1 MDFIPLFSSDHLRR
15 APLGDKPALAIAFC
29 PVTRIEQPSKLPL
42 PRRPPSTVARTHGR
56 PLFGPL
62 TFRHSLADAVG
73 FSLKTPVSQGK
84 MTVNNSRVALI
95 TGASRGIGASVA
107 TILADRG
114 FSIVINYHSKR
125 SRAEAVAE
133 EVQARGGRALIVQAD
148 LTCSD
153 ETSAMVRDVS
163 SAFGR
168 VDALVLNAS
177 GGLEKGKP
185 SDYAMDLNLTAQVRL
200 VDASLPLI
208 TRGGRIV
215 FVTSHMAHFYAKRG
229 MAGPYQPVAA
239 SKYAGEQALRARQT
253 EFAGRDIALAVVS
266 GDMIEGTI
274 TPRLLERMDRGTT
287 NARLE
292 QVGTLPTVAEF
303 AFAIAEAVT
312 TAHPSGHT
320 VFVGSTD

>member
-1 MDFIPLFSSDHLRR
+1 M
-15 APLGDKPALAIAFC
+15 
-29 PVTRIEQPSKLPL
+29 E
-42 PRRPPSTVARTHGR
+42 
-56 PLFGPL
+56 
-62 TFRHSLADAVG
+62 
-73 FSLKTPVSQGK
+73 
-84 MTVNNSRVALI
+84 NNGRVALI

-114 FSIVINYHSKR
+114 FNIVINYHSKR

-133 EVQARGGRALIVQAD
+133 QVRARGVRALIVQAD
-148 LTCSD
+148 LTQSD

-163 SAFGR
+163 STFGR
-168 VDALVLNAS
+168 LDALVLNAS

-185 SDYAMDLNLTAQVRL
+185 PEYAMDLNLTAQVRL
-200 VDASLPLI
+200 VDASLSLI
-208 TRGGRIV
+208 PRGGCIV
-215 FVTSHMAHFYAKRG
+215 FVTSHMAHFYAERG

-239 SKYAGEQALRARQT
+239 SKYAGERALRERQI
-253 EFAGRDIALAVVS
+253 EFDHRGIALAVVS

-292 QVGTLPTVAEF
+292 QVGSLPTVVEF
-303 AFAIAEAVT
+303 ALAIADAVFMS
-312 TAHPSGHT
+312 HPSGHT

>member
-1 MDFIPLFSSDHLRR
+1 
-15 APLGDKPALAIAFC
+15 
-29 PVTRIEQPSKLPL
+29 
-42 PRRPPSTVARTHGR
+42 
-56 PLFGPL
+56 
-62 TFRHSLADAVG
+62 
-73 FSLKTPVSQGK
+73 
-84 MTVNNSRVALI
+84 MTENYSRVALI

-107 TILADRG
+107 AMLADRG
-114 FSIVINYHSKR
+114 FNIVINYHRKR
-125 SRAEAVAE
+125 SRAEAIAE

-148 LTCSD
+148 LTKSD
-153 ETSAMVRDVS
+153 ETSAMVRDINN
-163 SAFGR
+163 AFGR
-168 VDALVLNAS
+168 LDALVLNAS

-185 SDYAMDLNLTAQVRL
+185 PEYAMDLNLTAQVRL

-208 TRGGRIV
+208 VRGGRIV
-215 FVTSHMAHFYAKRG
+215 FVTSHMAHFYAERG

-253 EFAGRDIALAVVS
+253 EFADRDIALAVVS

-292 QVGTLPTVAEF
+292 QVGSLPTVAEF

-320 VFVGSTD
+320 VFVGRTD